1 MDCSTFHF
9 QSLIGSGVSLSTPQL
24 QRAHIIFLKS
34 PPMDLSAIFQRC
46 ALKRKMRVTFGGIK
60 AVVSNV

>member
-24 QRAHIIFLKS
+24 QRAHIIFFKAPTHGLKCYLLEMCLEEKNEGHIWWNQGHS
-34 PPMDLSAIFQRC
+34 E
-46 ALKRKMRVTFGGIK
+46 
-60 AVVSNV
+60 